1 MDTTGTIV
9 QSVPMTTN
17 RFKQN
22 NTNIDTALMID
33 RDPSRARY
41 ETSQELMDLLRYTA
55 ETLSLEFTRWDEQYV
70 TGPSLYFLVVADV
83 NFGEYTDPL
92 GANKWPVDRC
102 QIVSNSVEE
111 FIDAAR
117 DVAFSCD
124 GAVIIAA
131 DGTIQE
137 QMVRVRSPTS
147 SELNESDGLDYADWM
162 GTKHMSAL
170 EISTRDEVLW
180 TVTLSEEDG
189 RVTSFLNGTYQ
200 DYPRDEIGG
209 RWRPD

>member
-1 MDTTGTIV
+1 
-9 QSVPMTTN
+9 
-17 RFKQN
+17 
-22 NTNIDTALMID
+22 
-33 RDPSRARY
+33 
-41 ETSQELMDLLRYTA
+41 MDLLRYTA
-55 ETLSLEFTRWDEQYV
+55 ETLSLEFTRWGEQYV

-92 GANKWPVDRC
+92 GVNKWPVDRC
-102 QIVSNSVEE
+102 RVVSNSVEE

-117 DVAFSCD
+117 DVAFTCD

-137 QMVRVRSPTS
+137 QMVRVRSPGGDLPGTD
-147 SELNESDGLDYADWM
+147 ELDYADWM

-170 EISTRDEVLW
+170 EASMREEVLW
-180 TVTLSEEDG
+180 VVTLSEEDG

-209 RWRPD
+209 RWRPE

>member
-1 MDTTGTIV
+1 
-9 QSVPMTTN
+9 
-17 RFKQN
+17 
-22 NTNIDTALMID
+22 MIK

-55 ETLSLEFTRWDEQYV
+55 ETLSLEFTRWGEQYV

-83 NFGEYTDPL
+83 DLGEYTDPL
-92 GANKWPVDRC
+92 GANSWPVDRC
-102 QIVSNSVEE
+102 RVVSNSVEE

-117 DVAFSCD
+117 DVAFTCD
-124 GAVIIAA
+124 GAVVVAA

-137 QMVRVRSPTS
+137 QMVRVRSPS
-147 SELNESDGLDYADWM
+147 SEMANTEELDYADWM

-170 EISTRDEVLW
+170 EVSTRDEVLW
-180 TVTLSEEDG
+180 AVTLSEEDG

-209 RWRPD
+209 RWRPE